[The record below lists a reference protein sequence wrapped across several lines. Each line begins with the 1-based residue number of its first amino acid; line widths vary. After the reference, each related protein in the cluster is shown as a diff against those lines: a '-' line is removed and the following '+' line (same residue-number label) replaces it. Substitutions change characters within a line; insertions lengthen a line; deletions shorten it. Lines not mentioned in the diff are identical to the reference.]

1 MKYIPHKYQ
10 EKAIEFEL
18 THPIAMVWLFCGAGK
33 TVITCTSLEELLFDY
48 FCIHRILIICPLRVC
63 YTWRD
68 ELTSWDHLKHLKFSI
83 AIGTEAQ
90 RKAALNADADIYII
104 NRENVDWLV
113 NKSGI
118 KPKWDACVCDEVS
131 SFKHHQSKRFKALM
145 KMRPDFKRI
154 IALTGT
160 PASNSLEDLYAEYKL
175 MDYGER
181 LGRFI
186 GQFRNAY
193 FRPAVCNGAIVY
205 KYALLP
211 GADEQ
216 IYEKIRDIT
225 MSLDQND
232 CLEMPEL
239 IESNVNVHLSD
250 EEQKVYDS
258 FKKDLVMNLPDGD
271 VTASNAASLVNK
283 LTQLSNGAVYSD
295 DGSIIPVHDAKLDAL
310 EDVLEALQGEPTL
323 LVYWYKHDLIRIKE
337 RLDKLGIAYG
347 IINTDESIKAWNEK
361 KYAVGLIQ
369 PQSCGHGINLQKGGS
384 HIIFFGQFWDF
395 ELRHQVL
402 CRIYRQGQK
411 ESCVVVQNI
420 VCKGT
425 VDVRILKAISEKDMT
440 QTALIAAVKADLHF
454 QGDS

>member
-1 MKYIPHKYQ
+1 MKYVPYKYQ

-33 TVITCTSLEELLFDY
+33 TVITCTALEELLFDY
-48 FCIHRILIICPLRVC
+48 FCIHKALIICPLHTC
-63 YTWRD
+63 NTWWEQL
-68 ELTSWDHLKHLKFSI
+68 ELWDHLRDLKFSI
-83 AIGTEAQ
+83 ATGTEAE
-90 RKAALNADADIYII
+90 RKAALNADADIYVI
-104 NRENVDWLV
+104 NRENIDWLV
-113 NKSGI
+113 NRSGI

-131 SFKHHQSKRFKALM
+131 SFKHYQSKRFKALM
-145 KMRPDFKRI
+145 KMRPGFKRI

-160 PASNSLEDLYAEYKL
+160 PASNSLEDLFAEYKL

-211 GADEQ
+211 GAEEQ

-239 IESNVNVHLSD
+239 IESNVNVYLSD
-250 EEQKVYDS
+250 KEQKTYDS
-258 FKKDLVMNLPDGD
+258 FKKDLVMSLPEGE
-271 VTASNAASLVNK
+271 VTASNAASLLNK

-295 DGSIIPVHDAKLDAL
+295 DGSIIPVHEAKLDAL
-310 EDVLEALQGEPTL
+310 EELLEALQGEPTL
-323 LVYWYKHDLIRIKE
+323 LVYWFKHDLIRIRE
-337 RLDKLGIAYG
+337 RLDKLGVKYG
-347 IINTDESIKAWNEK
+347 IINSGESIKAWNRKE
-361 KYAVGLIQ
+361 YAVGLIQ
-369 PQSCGHGINLQKGGS
+369 PQSCAHGINLQKGGA
-384 HIIFFGQFWDF
+384 HLILYGQFWDF
-395 ELRHQVL
+395 ELRYQIL
-402 CRIYRQGQK
+402 RRLYRLGQK
-411 ESCVVVQNI
+411 ASCVVVQNI

-425 VDVRILKAISEKDMT
+425 VDERILKAISDKDTT
-440 QTALIAAVKADLHF
+440 QAALIAAVKAEL
-454 QGDS
+454 